1 MTIASSLRAFEP
13 SLARIASRETMRT
26 VLTLLVYGA
35 VFTALHHFAA
45 QWAAGNLFSLW
56 FPAAGLRF
64 AFLWVV
70 GARMAPAAAF
80 AELFVQLVSGEATL
94 GASPLLAVAGIV
106 SPCLV
111 YGLVIHVVRSR
122 AGRRSTII
130 GLAPLPF
137 ALAAVI
143 GPIFACVAAL
153 PWAIP
158 LAMEHGPID
167 GPVLLH
173 SLLVFT
179 LGDMLGVLVLAPP
192 LVWLADR
199 VLGKRQWAFR
209 APSLALVAEVVL
221 VSVAAWSVVWAI
233 EQTGMGLTLGP
244 VLLATCWVGLR
255 AGRAGA
261 WLSILG
267 AAVIVLPLTDQSA
280 DAALQFRLHM
290 LLACIAAVG
299 YLSGSFAEAEARSH
313 RELAR
318 RDRLLFRA
326 ERLKTLR
333 AMSVAVIHEISQ
345 PLSTISIEANGLV
358 ATTGAARPDIAEI
371 AATSRLIAR
380 KAMDLSHM
388 VRRLRTFGDRA
399 ADEPSPLAVATLI
412 EEIATI
418 AGPEAKAAQIE
429 LEVRDGPDAVVM
441 GQDIELRQALL
452 NLLRNAIAASPR
464 HGNVVVGHAVSA
476 GRVYITIEN
485 DHVATPAPR
494 AGMGV
499 GLIIARSIAAAHGG
513 TILEQ
518 RPAPQRFRF
527 ILDLPLA
534 GDPND
539 Q

>member
-1 MTIASSLRAFEP
+1 MNISSSLRALEP
-13 SLARIASRETMRT
+13 LLARIVSRANLQI
-26 VLTLLVYGA
+26 VVILLVYA
-35 VFTALHHFAA
+35 SAFTALHHFAA

-64 AFLWVV
+64 ALLWVV
-70 GARMAPAAAF
+70 GARMAPAAAL
-80 AELFVQLVSGEATL
+80 AELFVQLISGEATL
-94 GASPLLAVAGIV
+94 GTSPALAVIGIV

-111 YGLVIHVVRSR
+111 YGLVIHLVRSR

-153 PWAIP
+153 PWAVP
-158 LAMEHGPID
+158 LALTHGPID
-167 GPVLLH
+167 GPVLVH

-192 LVWLADR
+192 LVWLAER
-199 VLGKRQWAFR
+199 TLERRRWTLS
-209 APSLALVAEVVL
+209 APRPALVAEVVL

-233 EQTGMGLTLGP
+233 DEAGLGITLGP

-255 AGRAGA
+255 AGRPGA
-261 WLSILG
+261 WCSILA
-267 AAVIVLPLTDQSA
+267 AAVIVLPMTDQRLDEA
-280 DAALQFRLHM
+280 TQFRLHM

-299 YLSGSFAEAEARSH
+299 YLAGSFAEAEARSH

-318 RDRLLFRA
+318 RDRLLYQA

-358 ATTGAARPDIAEI
+358 TATCAARPDIADI

-399 ADEPSPLAVATLI
+399 ADEPSPLAIGTLV
-412 EEIATI
+412 EELVTI
-418 AGPEAKAAQIE
+418 AGPEAKAAQVV
-429 LEVRDGPDAVVM
+429 LEVRDGPDAIVM

-452 NLLRNAIAASPR
+452 NLLRNAIAASPCSGR
-464 HGNVVVGHAVSA
+464 VVIGHAISA
-476 GRVYITIEN
+476 GRVFVTIEN
-485 DHVATPAPR
+485 DHIARTASR
-494 AGMGV
+494 GGMGV

-513 TILEQ
+513 TIREQ
-518 RPAPQRFRF
+518 RPTPQQFRF

-534 GDPND
+534 GDPDD

>member
-1 MTIASSLRAFEP
+1 MDLGSPLGGFSPL
-13 SLARIASRETMRT
+13 LARVAGRSGLRT
-26 VLTLLVYGA
+26 AVVLLIYGA
-35 VFTALHHFAA
+35 AFTALHHFAA

-64 AFLWVV
+64 AFLWVT
-70 GARMAPAAAF
+70 GARMAPAAAL
-80 AELFVQLVSGEATL
+80 AELSIQLISGEATL
-94 GASPLLAVAGIV
+94 GASPALAIVGIV

-111 YGLVIHVVRSR
+111 YGLVIHLVRSR

-153 PWAIP
+153 PWAVP
-158 LAMEHGPID
+158 LAMAHGPID
-167 GPVLLH
+167 GPVLVH

-179 LGDMLGVLVLAPP
+179 LGDMLGVLMLAPP

-199 VLGKRQWAFR
+199 MVAGRGWSFGKPR
-209 APSLALVAEVVL
+209 PALVAEAVL
-221 VSVAAWSVVWAI
+221 ISLAAWSVVWAI
-233 EQTGMGLTLGP
+233 EQTGLGLTLGP
-244 VLLATCWVGLR
+244 VLLATCWIGLR

-261 WLSILG
+261 WLSIV
-267 AAVIVLPLTDQSA
+267 AAALVVLPLTDQRIDEA
-280 DAALQFRLHM
+280 TQFRLHM

-299 YLSGSFAEAEARSH
+299 YLAGSFAEAEARSH

-318 RDRLLFRA
+318 RDRLLFQA

-358 ATTGAARPDIAEI
+358 SATRAPRPDIGDI
-371 AATSRLIAR
+371 ADTSRLIAR

-399 ADEPSPLAVATLI
+399 ADEPSPLALNI
-412 EEIATI
+412 LLEELATI
-418 AGPEAKAAQIE
+418 AGPEAKAGDIA
-429 LEVRDGPDAVVM
+429 LEVRDGPDARVM

-452 NLLRNAIAASPR
+452 NLVRNAIAASPR
-464 HGNVVVGHAVSA
+464 PGLVVIGHAISA
-476 GRVYITIEN
+476 GRVFVTIEN
-485 DHVATPAPR
+485 DHVPNASPR
-494 AGMGV
+494 GGMGV

-513 TILEQ
+513 AIREL
-518 RPAPQRFRF
+518 RPTPQQVRFV
-527 ILDLPLA
+527 LDLPLA
-534 GDPND
+534 GDPDD